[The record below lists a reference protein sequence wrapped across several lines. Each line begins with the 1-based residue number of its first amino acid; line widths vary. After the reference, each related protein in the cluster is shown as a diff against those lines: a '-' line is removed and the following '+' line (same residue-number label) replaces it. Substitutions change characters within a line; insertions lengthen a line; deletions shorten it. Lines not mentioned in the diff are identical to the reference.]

1 MLSALILY
9 FGMLIYGSK
18 FHHGII
24 FNDVPF
30 TVETIG
36 NYKTSFQK
44 GEKIYWL
51 FMSKKPIKAQ
61 YIEVQVLSANHKTG
75 FTTISGI
82 AYTHDYRI
90 NKDCPHYYTDYFV
103 FHTPGH
109 YYVQIFDKNKL
120 AKPYTVADFYVK

>member
-103 FHTPGH
+103 FYETGAYEMRAYSKDEPT
-109 YYVQIFDKNKL
+109 KL
-120 AKPYTVADFYVK
+120 LTTNYFYIK